1 MEKFFTP
8 IGWAVTMAAV
18 IGGYIMEGGNLH
30 LLWQPAEFV
39 IIGGA
44 AIGAMIASC
53 TPHIFIDT
61 LKTMKT
67 GMFLKQYNKE
77 DYMEVIKLLNLIF
90 TKMKKVGAIKMEG
103 DFDDPEQ
110 SQVFQKFPNF
120 LNAPVPLEFVTDSFR
135 TIITTDIPYYDLNTL
150 LESEIDEFHHEAEA
164 KAQLLT
170 DISESFPALGIVAA
184 VLGVVITMQ
193 KISEPP
199 EVLGHSIG
207 AALVGTFLGVL
218 LCYGFVSPLAR
229 KCKILAT
236 QEKEYLFVIKT
247 VIIGYV
253 AGINTNISL
262 ELGRRKI
269 PHHVRPPFSEMEI
282 AIRDSKQLL
291 SN

>member
-1 MEKFFTP
+1 MEKLFTP
-8 IGWAVTMAAV
+8 VGWLVVMAAV
-18 IGGYIMEGGNLH
+18 IGGYLLEGGNLH

-44 AIGAMIASC
+44 AIGALIASC
-53 TPHIFIDT
+53 TPHMFFDT

-67 GMFLKQYNKE
+67 GMLLKQYEKD

-90 TKMKKVGAIKMEG
+90 TKMKKVGPIKMEG
-103 DFDDPEQ
+103 DFDAPEQ
-110 SQVFQKFPNF
+110 SQVFTPFPKFLQTPI
-120 LNAPVPLEFVTDSFR
+120 PLQFVTDSFR
-135 TIITTDIPYYDLNTL
+135 TIITTQIPYYDLNAL
-150 LESEIDEFHHEAEA
+150 LESEIEEFTHEAEA

-170 DISESFPALGIVAA
+170 EISESFPALGIVAA

-229 KCKILAT
+229 KCKLLAI
-236 QEKEYLFVIKT
+236 QEKEYLTVIKT

-253 AGINTNISL
+253 SGINTNIAL
-262 ELGRRKI
+262 EFGRRKI
-269 PHHVRPPFSEMEI
+269 PHHVRPPFSEMET
-282 AIRDSKQLL
+282 AIRESKTLL
-291 SN
+291 KS